1 MRTSVELM
9 RGWAA
14 GAQAAAEP
22 GCGGVSGAPGPV
34 VSGEAL
40 IEGIGPPGCIARGV
54 PWRRRIEGEEL
65 GPATARAA
73 VDPVGAWGV
82 GYGAVEVGPGAGVEF
97 VHVVTLVAG
106 RFPPPLRVRGEDA
119 VIAVAVDT
127 RRRNQARETVEELE
141 GRETDP
147 GASVPSGPG

>member
-1 MRTSVELM
+1 MLRDMEVSEDGPHDGRVGEEREDAHLPVATRTP
-9 RGWAA
+9 
-14 GAQAAAEP
+14 Q
-22 GCGGVSGAPGPV
+22 GVDLV
-34 VSGEAL
+34 DT
-40 IEGIGPPGCIARGV
+40 
-54 PWRRRIEGEEL
+54 GEEL